1 MLPAEFCTAAWA
13 NVTETGLFMK
23 LLYLLDQQSTDA
35 EIRGLKQHINQ

>member
-1 MLPAEFCTAAWA
+1 
-13 NVTETGLFMK
+13 MK